1 MKTYSNNLNM
11 ECVSKCPTFPNY
23 LFADDSTA
31 SCSSNCQLGYYKNT
45 IDQTCIKNCPNLLYL
60 KENTCV

>member
-1 MKTYSNNLNM
+1 M

-45 IDQTCIKNCPNLLYL
+45 IDQTCIKNCPNLLYV
-60 KENTCV
+60 KENICV